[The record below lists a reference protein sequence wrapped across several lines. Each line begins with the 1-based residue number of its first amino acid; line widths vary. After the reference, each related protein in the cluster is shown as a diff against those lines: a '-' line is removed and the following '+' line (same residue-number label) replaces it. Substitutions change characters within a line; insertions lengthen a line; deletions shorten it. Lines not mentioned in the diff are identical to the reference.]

1 MICQVK
7 ASKPVPKTKPQRAPW
22 FARISPKIFPLGP
35 RRLYY
40 YLLAFKSSRCF
51 QWNYRLEAILGCSK
65 RALQYQLAWL
75 KKNRL
80 IHIHNPFDKGRTIC
94 VHRFKTVHAWLTR
107 KALPISPKKAIKT
120 RLSQPEK
127 EARRQALQGQLSAMS
142 RGARNCTHKK
152 EYREA
157 LYPGGKDAD
166 QKATVEPARKPVG
179 HAGCEVL
186 VVTAEPTRLGS
197 QVLMAACRQP
207 VGLEGRRPAAKIP
220 GPSPGPITN
229 AGDVAETT
237 RRRRLQI
244 AALFEVQA

>member
-1 MICQVK
+1 MIMQTK
-7 ASKPVPKTKPQRAPW
+7 ASKPVPKTKPHRAPW

-40 YLLAFKSSRCF
+40 YLLAFKSGRCY

-80 IHIHNPFDKGRTIC
+80 IHIHNPFDKSRTIC
-94 VHRFKTVHAWLTR
+94 VHRFKSPIAWLKR
-107 KALPISPKKAIKT
+107 MALPISHKKAIKT

-152 EYREA
+152 EYIEA
-157 LYPGGKDAD
+157 MYPGGKDVA
-166 QKATVEPARKPVG
+166 QKAPVPPARKPVG
-179 HAGCEVL
+179 HDGCEVL
-186 VVTAEPTRLGS
+186 AATADLNAVGS
-197 QVLMAACRQP
+197 QVLQPPNGSLTASKAA
-207 VGLEGRRPAAKIP
+207 GRRQKIQP
-220 GPSPGPITN
+220 PSPGPITN
-229 AGDVAETT
+229 AGNVAETT
-237 RRRRLQI
+237 RRRRLQL